1 MVYISMQFESKRFE
15 LGHAHKDMSRQML
28 KRRHK
33 SHRAQECKNSDEG
46 PIHDIDAETTFYR
59 KK

>member
-1 MVYISMQFESKRFE
+1 MVYISMQFEGKRFE
-15 LGHAHKDMSRQML
+15 LGHAHKDMRRQML

-33 SHRAQECKNSDEG
+33 SYRAQECKNSDEG
-46 PIHDIDAETTFYR
+46 QIHDIDVETTFYR

>member
-33 SHRAQECKNSDEG
+33 SHRAQEGKNSDEG
-46 PIHDIDAETTFYR
+46 QIHDIDAETTFYR